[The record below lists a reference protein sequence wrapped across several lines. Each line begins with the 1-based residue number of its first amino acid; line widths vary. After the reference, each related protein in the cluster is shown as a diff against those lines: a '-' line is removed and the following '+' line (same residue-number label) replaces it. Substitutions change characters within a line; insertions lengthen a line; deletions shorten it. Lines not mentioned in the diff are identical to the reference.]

1 MPVNQVAN
9 ISIEDARVI
18 RITPWDASQIKAI
31 EKAIIVSDLGLSV
44 VVDGTGLRVIF
55 PELTGDRRV
64 ALVKI
69 AKQKLEDAKVSV
81 RTEREK
87 ALKDLEAEQKAGTI
101 SEDEKFRLKTDVQ
114 KIVDDSGRSLDE
126 LFNKK
131 EKEILD

>member
-1 MPVNQVAN
+1 
-9 ISIEDARVI
+9 
-18 RITPWDASQIKAI
+18 
-31 EKAIIVSDLGLSV
+31 
-44 VVDGTGLRVIF
+44 
-55 PELTGDRRV
+55 V